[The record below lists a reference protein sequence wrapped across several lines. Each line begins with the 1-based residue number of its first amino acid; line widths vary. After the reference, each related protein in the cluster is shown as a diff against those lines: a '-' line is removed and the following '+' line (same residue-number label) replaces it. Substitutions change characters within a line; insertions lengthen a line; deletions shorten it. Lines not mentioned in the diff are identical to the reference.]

1 VTITIWAV
9 LLFISWLAATISGV
23 AGFGG
28 SLIILPIF
36 SFLIGAKKAI
46 PILTIAWMMGNL
58 SRAGFGYKE
67 IRWKPVIYFC
77 IGALPAAVL
86 GSRMFVELPSGL
98 IMKAIGT
105 FLLAVVILRHLNIKY
120 TLAEKWFIPWGALV
134 GFLSSILGS
143 AGPIG
148 AVAFLSLNLAPTAY
162 VASEAVTA
170 VLMHFTKAMVYGRY
184 SLLTINDLWVGIIL
198 GLAMVVGS
206 WTARRFIKNISGKA
220 FGYFVD
226 TLLVIAA
233 FSLFINK

>member
-1 VTITIWAV
+1 MTITIWAV